1 MHQGIYDVPVIDHGI
16 VSINKTEKM
25 FISALYFER
34 YLPAN
39 AKKISIRASSKET
52 SLETSISSS
61 WQMHTARGAFN
72 S

>member
-39 AKKISIRASSKET
+39 AKKISIRASSKFT
-52 SLETSISSS
+52 NKV
-61 WQMHTARGAFN
+61 H
-72 S
+72 